1 MEFNSVEFINI
12 FFPICLLFCSVY
24 PQKGGYVL
32 LLFSSIFYA
41 WNSTVGFFLLVF
53 SVVVVHNFK
62 KQEIKSNLSKILLV
76 IFLVLP
82 FIFFRSSTF
91 LIKLIPILAE
101 INKNYP
107 ESLILPAGVSFY
119 TFQLIGYLFD
129 RDPQSNKTT
138 FKESLLFIL
147 FFPQLIAGPIER
159 AKDLIPQIRYLFSK
173 GILFNKINI
182 QKGLYLISLGL
193 FLKTFFSD
201 YLGSKFIGDF
211 YKNGTYAA
219 ITHILSNG
227 MVIYF
232 DFLGYTFIALG
243 LAKFFNLNLTLN
255 FKRPYASICVAEF
268 WRRWHI
274 TLTTWFKDY
283 IYKPISSIYNYSK
296 IIVFFST
303 FVVFILTAQWHGF
316 GFRFLIWGG
325 SHFVLVILSREISPY
340 CKNIYSKYFL
350 WFISFSCINFLWLF
364 FFYDLEK
371 SMDIFSYVF
380 NYKSFDLNTF
390 PKRIIWLTQI
400 ALFASLLIDP
410 EEIVNYPKTI
420 EKKSNNLVIFSG
432 ISEKFTRIFLKI
444 THNIFFSMFF
454 IFASIAF
461 FSYSRTFIYFR
472 F

>member
-232 DFLGYTFIALG
+232 DFLGYTFVALG

-303 FVVFILTAQWHGF
+303 FVVFILTALWHGF